1 MGLDF
6 SSPSRVSAQEAQE
19 SNMDN
24 LHGTAATTASSTPRP
39 ASFENDSIDPAPTP
53 GARSNP
59 FASPYGSKPASATG
73 SSTGIQQP
81 PHQRYFHSRR
91 IKKGELERPWME
103 KKDPKEKWV
112 TIIPIIGILVGLGLT
127 GFLIYDGL
135 QSVSNLNYCPVLD
148 DDFSNGFNNKVWT
161 KEVEVGGYGNGQF
174 EWTTDTDENVFIQDG
189 MMQIKPTLQDP
200 KLMETNNVI
209 NLLKDGSCSSDIWS
223 NCVAVT
229 NTTNGTV
236 VNPVKSGR
244 VSTKTGASIKYGRVE
259 VEAKLPAGDWLWPAI
274 WMMPVNNTYG
284 PWPASGEID
293 LMESRGNNYTYPQV
307 VTTLSLRRFTGDLTP
322 TTMHGGRTTSSA
334 RLFTRPMPRVST
346 STVSSG
352 LPSTSSPSSTP
363 VSCKSPTSTSTSLSG
378 TRPTSLPRTPTA
390 LVSSTRGARQAVT
403 ALHSTRTSTSSST
416 SPSAART
423 AGSRTA

>member
-1 MGLDF
+1 
-6 SSPSRVSAQEAQE
+6 
-19 SNMDN
+19 
-24 LHGTAATTASSTPRP
+24 
-39 ASFENDSIDPAPTP
+39 
-53 GARSNP
+53 
-59 FASPYGSKPASATG
+59 
-73 SSTGIQQP
+73 
-81 PHQRYFHSRR
+81 
-91 IKKGELERPWME
+91 
-103 KKDPKEKWV
+103 
-112 TIIPIIGILVGLGLT
+112 

-209 NLLKDGSCSSDIWS
+209 NLLKDGSCSSDLWS

-293 LMESRGNNYTYPQV
+293 LMESRGNNYTYPQ
-307 VTTLSLRRFTGDLTP
+307 
-322 TTMHGGRTTSSA
+322 GGNNI
-334 RLFTRPMPRVST
+334 
-346 STVSSG
+346 
-352 LPSTSSPSSTP
+352 
-363 VSCKSPTSTSTSLSG
+363 
-378 TRPTSLPRTPTA
+378 
-390 LVSSTRGARQAVT
+390 VSST
-403 ALHSTRTSTSSST
+403 
-416 SPSAART
+416 
-423 AGSRTA
+423 

>member
-24 LHGTAATTASSTPRP
+24 LHGTAGTTASSTPRP
-39 ASFENDSIDPAPTP
+39 GSFENDSIDPAPTP

-59 FASPYGSKPASATG
+59 CASPYGSMPASATG

-135 QSVSNLNYCPVLD
+135 QSVSNLTYCPVLD
-148 DDFSNGFNNKVWT
+148 DDF
-161 KEVEVGGYGNGQF
+161 
-174 EWTTDTDENVFIQDG
+174 FIQDG

-259 VEAKLPAGDWLWPAI
+259 VEAKLPAGDWL
-274 WMMPVNNTYG
+274 
-284 PWPASGEID
+284 
-293 LMESRGNNYTYPQV
+293 
-307 VTTLSLRRFTGDLTP
+307 
-322 TTMHGGRTTSSA
+322 
-334 RLFTRPMPRVST
+334 
-346 STVSSG
+346 
-352 LPSTSSPSSTP
+352 
-363 VSCKSPTSTSTSLSG
+363 
-378 TRPTSLPRTPTA
+378 
-390 LVSSTRGARQAVT
+390 
-403 ALHSTRTSTSSST
+403 
-416 SPSAART
+416 
-423 AGSRTA
+423 